1 MLTEGRV
8 TEPEYVR
15 QLAGRLGIAGGAI
28 VLEDVPAVDP
38 ATLLKRAKELRADNK
53 RAAKRGQEPLV
64 DQWWILSDTEGP
76 RHPHPKIK
84 ETAVAA
90 RQAGISIAF
99 SDPCFEYWLLLHYV
113 YTTGG
118 ELEAKD
124 MVKRL
129 GEFIPG
135 YGVKSKHPELGDAT
149 ENLVRARER
158 RKGPRAQREDRIR
171 LPSDRCGPLRPVR
184 RRDMR
189 EDAAHSRLRAR
200 CGQTVAV
207 RVLGAARRRSPG
219 REKRWRMCRQGAIIS
234 LIAAKGSSRR
244 LGGPDASG
252 PSYCRCAVVTPGGG
266 TRSSLGMRPRGRC
279 LSRRPAT

>member
-149 ENLVRARER
+149 EL
-158 RKGPRAQREDRIR
+158 
-171 LPSDRCGPLRPVR
+171 SDMPALAPLM
-184 RRDMR
+184 D
-189 EDAAHSRLRAR
+189 E
-200 CGQTVAV
+200 
-207 RVLGAARRRSPG
+207 RVLEDFSIDRGVLTWLDGEIDIAPEAAYPRSFEYP
-219 REKRWRMCRQGAIIS
+219 
-234 LIAAKGSSRR
+234 
-244 LGGPDASG
+244 
-252 PSYCRCAVVTPGGG
+252 
-266 TRSSLGMRPRGRC
+266 
-279 LSRRPAT
+279 RPA

>member
-1 MLTEGRV
+1 MARGGNLKRRPASKKPGGVVAVLTEGRV

-28 VLEDVPAVDP
+28 VLVDVPAVDP

-90 RQAGISIAF
+90 RQAGINIAF

-135 YGVKSKHPELGDAT
+135 YSVKSKHPELGDAT
-149 ENLVRARER
+149 ENLVRALENAER
-158 RKGPRAQREDRIR
+158 
-171 LPSDRCGPLRPVR
+171 
-184 RRDMR
+184 
-189 EDAAHSRLRAR
+189 
-200 CGQTVAV
+200 V
-207 RVLGAARRRSPG
+207 RVHNVGTGSDSPRTDADLFVRSVAG
-219 REKRWRMCRQGAIIS
+219 ICGKTQ
-234 LIAAKGSSRR
+234 LICGFE
-244 LGGPDASG
+244 PDADRLWPSG
-252 PSYCRCAVVTPGGG
+252 Y
-266 TRSSLGMRPRGRC
+266 
-279 LSRRPAT
+279 